1 MVVTAGLDE
10 EEEEEEEEKEEE
22 EKEEDEKEEEEEE
35 APAGVEGPQSL
46 MATESDTFSQSE

>member
-10 EEEEEEEEKEEE
+10 EEEEEEE

>member
-10 EEEEEEEEKEEE
+10 EEEEEEEEKEE
-22 EKEEDEKEEEEEE
+22 DEKEEEE